1 VPNSGKMHANLGVA
15 AMKDVGDVV
24 VLVPPSH
31 TKTARET
38 TILAELVAMAC
49 VGERALRLA
58 RVKLYQAVLAQ
69 RRRMLEL
76 KFATERT
83 VPLPV
88 QLSSF
93 LTAQP

>member
-1 VPNSGKMHANLGVA
+1 V
-15 AMKDVGDVV
+15 
-24 VLVPPSH
+24 
-31 TKTARET
+31 
-38 TILAELVAMAC
+38 VAMAC